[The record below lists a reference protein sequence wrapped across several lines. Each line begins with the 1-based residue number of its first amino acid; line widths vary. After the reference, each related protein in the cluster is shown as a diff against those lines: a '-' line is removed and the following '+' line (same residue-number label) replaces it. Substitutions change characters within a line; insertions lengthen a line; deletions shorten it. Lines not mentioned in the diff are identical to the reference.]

1 MVEGSMTREWTRPAS
16 QQPWPRP
23 SSRAADRRAHTARS
37 HVRAT
42 LDSAGAR
49 GHVSRHAVVTLSNVS
64 CGVVTFLN
72 TCRVMQS
79 HFPTCDICHHALEIL
94 ANMLSLLMKLVMSN
108 V

>member
-64 CGVVTFLN
+64 RGAVNFSNTF
-72 TCRVMQS
+72 CVMQS
-79 HFPTCDICHHALEIL
+79 HYPTCD
-94 ANMLSLLMKLVMSN
+94 MSSCTLDFS
-108 V
+108 